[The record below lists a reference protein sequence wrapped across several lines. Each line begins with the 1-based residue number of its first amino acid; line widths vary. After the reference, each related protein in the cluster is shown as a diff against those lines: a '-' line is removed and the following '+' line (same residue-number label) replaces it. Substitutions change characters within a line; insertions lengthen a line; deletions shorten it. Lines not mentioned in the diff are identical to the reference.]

1 MLCHIP
7 DLEEP
12 SALTAAK
19 LDWQC
24 LLLLLLPQAL
34 HLMRHVVLQ
43 VWSQLVPLCPIHL
56 GWVQVCAPWHT
67 CHTQLDVRASGP
79 SHVQQAPHC
88 CSCGAHLTVCP
99 VKDGAAA
106 AAAAGGP
113 LRACWQLL

>member
-79 SHVQQAPHC
+79 S
-88 CSCGAHLTVCP
+88 
-99 VKDGAAA
+99 
-106 AAAAGGP
+106 
-113 LRACWQLL
+113 LL